1 MVSIKQRE
9 RSQRRMKEWRAK
21 NEAKEKKQTQR
32 PKKKTKKPKEQTPK
46 AIGTPDATT
55 NAPVPTRKV
64 TLVSAT
70 VAKKKRGDKKVVKA
84 KVEEK
89 LKKKKAEEKIKALE
103 EENRRLRKVTKK
115 QSGQIKMWKSR
126 HRDQTDREVY
136 RQQGRAKRRVHVE
149 KPELWRD
156 TAPPKGGHKTD
167 EWGLNPIIRVEIP
180 QPKPISPKALPPP
193 TPRKEGKFPFWV
205 TTSLVEMRQVT
216 RTRSSDLP
224 AHFNGNKPRNKR
236 KSKPKRKP
244 KSKEIIEEEPEGEAE
259 LEAVEEPEREVET
272 AEEVQEE
279 ESEEDIERL
288 QIVVEEDLD

>member
-32 PKKKTKKPKEQTPK
+32 PKKKTKKPKEQTTK
-46 AIGTPDATT
+46 AIGTPEATT

-64 TLVSAT
+64 TLVP
-70 VAKKKRGDKKVVKA
+70 VAAPKKKR
-84 KVEEK
+84 VE
-89 LKKKKAEEKIKALE
+89 KKKKAEERIKALE

-126 HRDQTDREVY
+126 HRDQTDREVH

-167 EWGLNPIIRVEIP
+167 EWGLIPITRVDIP
-180 QPKPISPKALPPP
+180 QPKQISPKALPPP

-224 AHFNGNKPRNKR
+224 VHFNGNKPRNKR

-288 QIVVEEDLD
+288 QIALRRDPSSRSNAYLN

>member
-32 PKKKTKKPKEQTPK
+32 PKKKTKKPKEQTTK
-46 AIGTPDATT
+46 AIGTPEATT

-64 TLVSAT
+64 TLVP
-70 VAKKKRGDKKVVKA
+70 VAAPKKKRVEKKKVAKA
-84 KVEEK
+84 KVGEK
-89 LKKKKAEEKIKALE
+89 LKKKKAEERIKALE

-126 HRDQTDREVY
+126 HRDQTDREVH

-167 EWGLNPIIRVEIP
+167 EWGLIPITRVDIP
-180 QPKPISPKALPPP
+180 QPKQISPKALPPP

-224 AHFNGNKPRNKR
+224 VHFNGNKPRNKR

-244 KSKEIIEEEPEGEAE
+244 KSKEIIEKPEGAE
-259 LEAVEEPEREVET
+259 LEAVEEPEKET
-272 AEEVQEE
+272 AAEVQEE
-279 ESEEDIERL
+279 
-288 QIVVEEDLD
+288 